1 MSPFQWFL
9 LLALVGVYG
18 ALVLLKMAYSG
29 LLGNAVWQVAWIG
42 HSPVLRRKKE
52 GGARL
57 DRGDKPC

>member
-9 LLALVGVYG
+9 LLAFVGVYG

-42 HSPVLRRKKE
+42 HSRAKEKE
-52 GGARL
+52 GGQARL